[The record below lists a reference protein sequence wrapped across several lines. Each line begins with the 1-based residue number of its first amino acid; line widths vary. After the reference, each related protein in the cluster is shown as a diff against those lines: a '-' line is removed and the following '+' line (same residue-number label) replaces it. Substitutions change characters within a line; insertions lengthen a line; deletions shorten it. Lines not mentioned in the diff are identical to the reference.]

1 MMRGSSG
8 TRTRKRL
15 ILTMLLFAFVAVG
28 TPLLG
33 GAASLNVKF
42 RPSPIPAFEGEYPAE
57 FPAWDPAKLTAIVV
71 AGVEGSESSDLLAPY
86 QILAETGAFNV
97 YTVAPERRLAP
108 LFPGSP
114 HLAGVD
120 MIPNFSFEEYAQ
132 QVGVTPDL
140 IVVPFIPS
148 TDGPVDAPILGW
160 LRENTGERTVILS
173 ICGGAKMVADAG
185 LLDGLSATTHR
196 NIFQLVEPDHPT
208 TEWLRGYR
216 WFEDGNVISSA
227 GITSGIDATLRAV
240 ERLVDRETAERVA
253 AEVGY
258 SYIHYLDDPSFTL
271 PQRATVAPWISLLY
285 RWETVDIG
293 LVLYD
298 GVDELALTAI
308 TDTYPRSFAASIHTV
323 APERSGIETK
333 HGLNLVPRSSCKTAP
348 SLDRVLVPGTDAP
361 ESTIAA
367 LDSWSRA
374 TGQPRAE
381 FLHAGSNAFVFD
393 ATLQDMAREHSR
405 VLASLAAVGLEYPID
420 HLPLPGWAWPY
431 DLLPRPLAL
440 SLLGLLA
447 VIGLRQLVTN
457 RWRGAPTLSGRD
469 QTRSSPATA

>member
-1 MMRGSSG
+1 MARDGSG
-8 TRTRKRL
+8 TRSRTRVL
-15 ILTMLLFAFVAVG
+15 LTVLLFALVALG
-28 TPLLG
+28 TPLLA

-42 RPSPIPAFEGEYPAE
+42 RPSPMPAFEGQYPVE
-57 FPAWDPAKLTAIVV
+57 FPAWEPAKLTAVVV

-97 YTVAPERRLAP
+97 YTVAPERKLAP

-120 MIPNFSFEEYAQ
+120 MIPHFSFAEYEQ

-160 LRENTGERTVILS
+160 LRENVGESTVILS

-185 LLDGLSATTHR
+185 LLDRLSATTHH
-196 NIFQLVEPDHPT
+196 NIFQLVEPDHPN

-216 WFEDGNVISSA
+216 WVEDGNVISSA

-258 SYIHYLDDPSFTL
+258 PYVYYLDDPSFSL
-271 PQRATVAPWISLLY
+271 PERATVAPWMSLLY

-308 TDTYPRSFAASIHTV
+308 TDTYPRSFAAAIRTI
-323 APERSGIETK
+323 APERAVIETK
-333 HGLNLVPRSSCKTAP
+333 HGLNLVPRASFETAP
-348 SLDRVLVPGTDAP
+348 ALDRVLVPGADAP
-361 ESTIAA
+361 ESTISA
-367 LDSWSRA
+367 LEVWADS
-374 TGQPRAE
+374 TGQPGAE
-381 FLHAGSNAFVFD
+381 LLHVESNAFVFD
-393 ATLQDMAREHSR
+393 ATLQDMAREHSQ
-405 VLASLAAVGLEYPID
+405 VLSALAAVGLEYPID
-420 HLPLPGWAWPY
+420 HLPLAGWAWPY

-440 SLLGLLA
+440 SLLGALA
-447 VIGLRQLVTN
+447 VIGIRRLVTW
-457 RWRGAPTLSGRD
+457 RWRGAH
-469 QTRSSPATA
+469 SSSRAGQPKQSPVAV